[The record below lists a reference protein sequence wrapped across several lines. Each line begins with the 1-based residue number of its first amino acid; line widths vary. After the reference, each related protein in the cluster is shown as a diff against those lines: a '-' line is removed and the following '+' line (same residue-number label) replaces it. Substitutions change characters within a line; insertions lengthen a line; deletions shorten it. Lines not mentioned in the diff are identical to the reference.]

1 MIPGMSVV
9 RKKATSGPSPLSSR
23 GVIFGETEKLSM
35 SESIT
40 GVAVLGNSGET
51 IVFIPPTSRT
61 PTKIVRHD
69 DRLVISDTDGAISDE
84 TYGPLALEKCQDG
97 ATVFVIEMDKAGEHG
112 RGFQLVVGA

>member
-1 MIPGMSVV
+1 
-9 RKKATSGPSPLSSR
+9 
-23 GVIFGETEKLSM
+23 M

-51 IVFIPPTSRT
+51 IVFISPTRRT

-69 DRLVISDTDGAISDE
+69 DRLVVSDADGAISDE

-97 ATVFVIEMDKAGEHG
+97 ATVFVIEMNKAGEHG